1 LVFETPH
8 SAGEGETMPGQS
20 PLSMMQPPEQRA
32 RGTSRARTVPPRRW
46 TIWAPVA
53 AVILLA
59 ALWSGL
65 WYVSASVADRALS
78 GWVEREAAAGR
89 AYSCGSETIGG
100 FPFDVRARCT
110 DVTAEIKNSQPPY
123 SIGAKALDFVAEVYR
138 PTRLVGELSGPLTIA
153 TTGQPPSL
161 TADWTSARLVVS
173 GVPPYP
179 DTLSIELSAPHLDRA
194 GGGESLFNAKRADF
208 HGRIAEGS
216 PRDHPVVDIT
226 LHLAGASAS
235 FHPLLGQPVDGDIN
249 AIVHGLTDMS
259 PKPWADRMREI
270 QAAGGGIEI
279 KSFRLTQA
287 NAVVVGAGT
296 LGLSPEGKLN
306 GVARVAIVGIEQIV
320 PQLGIDR
327 MIGQGIDQLSG
338 GSGTLDRLVPGLSET
353 IRETANASVIEN
365 LKKMGE
371 PTAIDNRPAILL
383 PLRFVNGAIY
393 LGMLR
398 VGQAPALF

>member
-1 LVFETPH
+1 
-8 SAGEGETMPGQS
+8 MPGQS

-32 RGTSRARTVPPRRW
+32 RRMARAQTVARQRW
-46 TIWAPVA
+46 PIWAPLA

-65 WYVSASVADRALS
+65 WYVSASVADRALR

-89 AYSCGSETIGG
+89 AYSCGSETVGG
-100 FPFDVRARCT
+100 FPFNVTARCT
-110 DVTAEIKNSQPPY
+110 DVTAEIKNSRPPY
-123 SIGAKALDFVAEVYR
+123 SIGAKALDFVAEIYR
-138 PTRLVGELSGPLTIA
+138 PTRLVGEVSGPLTIA
-153 TTGQPPSL
+153 ATGQPPSL
-161 TADWTSARLVVS
+161 TADWTRARLVVN
-173 GVPPYP
+173 GLPPYP
-179 DTLSIELSAPHLDRA
+179 DTLSFELDAPHLDRA
-194 GGGESLFNAKRADF
+194 GGGESLFNAQRADF
-208 HGRIAEGS
+208 HAHIAEGS

-226 LHLAGASAS
+226 LHLSGASAG
-235 FHPLLGQPVDGDIN
+235 FHPLLRQPIDGDIDE
-249 AIVHGLTDMS
+249 IIRGLTDLS
-259 PKPWADRMREI
+259 PKPWAERLREI

-279 KSFRLTQA
+279 KSFRFTQA
-287 NAVVVGAGT
+287 NAIVVGAGT
-296 LGLSPEGKLN
+296 LGLNPEGKLN
-306 GVARVAIVGIEQIV
+306 GVVRVAIVGIEQIV
-320 PQLGIDR
+320 PLLGIDR

-365 LKKMGE
+365 LKRMGE

-398 VGQAPALF
+398 IGEAPALF

>member
-1 LVFETPH
+1 LETPH
-8 SAGEGETMPGQS
+8 SAGEEKTMPRQS
-20 PLSMMQPPEQRA
+20 PLSMMQTPEQRA
-32 RGTSRARTVPPRRW
+32 RQMSRARTAPRRRW
-46 TIWAPVA
+46 PLWAPVA
-53 AVILLA
+53 VIILLA

-65 WYVSASVADRALS
+65 WYVSASVADRALA

-100 FPFDVRARCT
+100 FPFDIRARCA

-123 SIGAKALDFVAEVYR
+123 SVGAKALDFVAEVYR
-138 PTRLVGELSGPLTIA
+138 PTRLIGDVTGPLTVA

-161 TADWTSARLVVS
+161 AADWTRARLVVS
-173 GVPPYP
+173 GLPPYP
-179 DTLSIELSAPHLDRA
+179 DTLSIELNAPHLDRA

-208 HGRIAEGS
+208 HARIAEGS
-216 PRDHPVVDIT
+216 PRDHPIVDMT
-226 LHLAGASAS
+226 LHLAGASAT
-235 FHPLLGQPVDGDIN
+235 FHRLLGQPIDGDID
-249 AIVHGLTDMS
+249 ATVRGLTDLA

-279 KSFRLTQA
+279 KSFRFTQV

-296 LGLSPEGKLN
+296 LGLSAEGKLN
-306 GVARVAIVGIEQIV
+306 GVVRVAIVGIEQIV
-320 PQLGIDR
+320 PQLGVDR
-327 MIGQGIDQLSG
+327 MIGQGLDQLSG
-338 GSGTLDRLVPGLSET
+338 GSGTLERLVPGLSET

-383 PLRFVNGAIY
+383 PLRFVNGTIY

-398 VGQAPALF
+398 IGEAPAMF

>member
-1 LVFETPH
+1 
-8 SAGEGETMPGQS
+8 
-20 PLSMMQPPEQRA
+20 
-32 RGTSRARTVPPRRW
+32 
-46 TIWAPVA
+46 VA

-138 PTRLVGELSGPLTIA
+138 PTRLVGELSGPLTIT

-194 GGGESLFNAKRADF
+194 GGSESMFNAKRVDF
-208 HGRIAEGS
+208 HGRITEGS
-216 PRDHPVVDIT
+216 PRDHPEVDIT

-270 QAAGGGIEI
+270 QAAGGSIEI
-279 KSFRLTQA
+279 KSFRLTQT

-306 GVARVAIVGIEQIV
+306 GVVRVAIVGIEQIV
-320 PQLGIDR
+320 PLLGIDR

-338 GSGTLDRLVPGLSET
+338 SSGTLDRLVPGLSET
-353 IRETANASVIEN
+353 LRDTANASVIEN

>member
-1 LVFETPH
+1 
-8 SAGEGETMPGQS
+8 MPGQS

-32 RGTSRARTVPPRRW
+32 RRMSRARTAPRGRW
-46 TIWAPVA
+46 RIWAPVA
-53 AVILLA
+53 AIILLA

-65 WYVSASVADRALS
+65 WYVSASVADRALA

-89 AYSCGSETIGG
+89 AYSCGSETVGG
-100 FPFDVRARCT
+100 FPFDIRARCA

-123 SIGAKALDFVAEVYR
+123 SIGAKALDFVAEIYR
-138 PTRLVGELSGPLTIA
+138 PTRLIGDVTGPLTIA

-161 TADWTSARLVVS
+161 AADWTRARLVVS

-179 DTLSIELSAPHLDRA
+179 DTLSIELTAPHLDRA
-194 GGGESLFNAKRADF
+194 AGGESLFNAKRADF
-208 HGRIAEGS
+208 HARITEGS
-216 PRDHPVVDIT
+216 PRDHPVVDMT
-226 LHLAGASAS
+226 LHLAGASAT
-235 FHPLLGQPVDGDIN
+235 FHRLLGQPIEGDID
-249 AIVHGLTDMS
+249 AIVRGLTDLS

-279 KSFRLTQA
+279 KSFRFTQA
-287 NAVVVGAGT
+287 NAIVVGAGT
-296 LGLSPEGKLN
+296 LGLSAESKLN
-306 GVARVAIVGIEQIV
+306 GVVRVAIVGIEQIV

-327 MIGQGIDQLSG
+327 MIGQGLDQLSG
-338 GSGTLDRLVPGLSET
+338 SGGTLDRLVPGLSET

-371 PTAIDNRPAILL
+371 PTTIDNRPSILL
-383 PLRFVNGAIY
+383 PLRFVNGEIY

-398 VGQAPALF
+398 IGEAPALF

>member
-1 LVFETPH
+1 LETPH
-8 SAGEGETMPGQS
+8 SAGEEETMPGQS

-32 RGTSRARTVPPRRW
+32 RRMSRARTAPRGRW
-46 TIWAPVA
+46 RIWAPVA
-53 AVILLA
+53 AIILLA

-65 WYVSASVADRALS
+65 WYVSASVADRALA

-89 AYSCGSETIGG
+89 AYSCGSETVDG
-100 FPFDVRARCT
+100 FPFDIRARCA

-123 SIGAKALDFVAEVYR
+123 SIGAKALDFVAEIYR
-138 PTRLVGELSGPLTIA
+138 PTRLIGDVTGPLTIA

-161 TADWTSARLVVS
+161 AADWTRARLVVS

-179 DTLSIELSAPHLDRA
+179 DTLSIELTAPHLDRA
-194 GGGESLFNAKRADF
+194 AGGESLFNAKRADF
-208 HGRIAEGS
+208 HARITEGS
-216 PRDHPVVDIT
+216 PRDHPVVDMT
-226 LHLAGASAS
+226 LHLAGASAT
-235 FHPLLGQPVDGDIN
+235 FHRLLGQPIDGDVD
-249 AIVHGLTDMS
+249 AIVRGLTDLS

-279 KSFRLTQA
+279 KSFRFTQA
-287 NAVVVGAGT
+287 NAIVVGAGT
-296 LGLSPEGKLN
+296 LELSAEGKLN
-306 GVARVAIVGIEQIV
+306 GVVRVAIVGIEQIV

-327 MIGQGIDQLSG
+327 MIGQGLDQLSG
-338 GSGTLDRLVPGLSET
+338 SGGTLDRLVPGLSET

-371 PTAIDNRPAILL
+371 PTTIDNRPAILL

-398 VGQAPALF
+398 IGEAPALF